1 MTVKEIMERA
11 GTTQTGRAV
20 AYIKDGLDEIARAID
35 DNIQSTTADIV
46 SGTREYP
53 LPATMIKLR
62 KILIKNSDGDFQ
74 SIPRLT
80 HGPSIEK

>member
-1 MTVKEIMERA
+1 MERA
-11 GTTQTGRAV
+11 GTAATGRAV

-35 DNIQSTTADIV
+35 DNIQSTTVDIV
-46 SGTREYP
+46 ASTREYDFP
-53 LPATMIKLR
+53 TGMIKLR
-62 KILIKNSDGDFQ
+62 KISIKNSDGDYQ

>member
-1 MTVKEIMERA
+1 MERA
-11 GTTQTGRAV
+11 GTTVTGRAV

-35 DNIQSTTADIV
+35 DNIQSTTVDIV
-46 SGTREYP
+46 KDIREYTFP
-53 LPATMIKLR
+53 TGMVKLR
-62 KILIKNSDGDFQ
+62 KILIKNSDGHYQ

>member
-1 MTVKEIMERA
+1 MERA
-11 GTTQTGRAV
+11 GTAATGRAV

-35 DNIQSTTADIV
+35 DNVQSSTVDIV
-46 SGTREYP
+46 ADTRDYNFP
-53 LPATMIKLR
+53 TGMIKLR
-62 KILIKNSDGDFQ
+62 KVLIKNSDGDYQ

>member
-1 MTVKEIMERA
+1 MERV
-11 GTTQTGRAV
+11 GTAKTGRAI

-35 DNIQSTTADIV
+35 DNVQSTTVDIV
-46 SGTREYP
+46 SGTREYDF
-53 LPATMIKLR
+53 TTGMIKLR
-62 KILIKNSDGDFQ
+62 KISIKNSDGDYQ